1 MDNNKKIVLGFDLD
15 DTLYSRAR
23 SLNIAFESLGI
34 GEEIDFDAFQKQ
46 FIISS
51 EIAVDMNINGSLT
64 LEESRVY
71 RVKHSLESFGI
82 FIEEDKHARF
92 QEVYIKAQNNI
103 VLNDGMKE
111 FLDSLK
117 SKEIT
122 MFILTNGP
130 TVHQNNKIDNLG
142 IREYFDEIFISG
154 DINVLKPDK
163 KIFDLV
169 ADKYTDSEI
178 YYLGDSFENDIVG
191 SVNSKRFK
199 PLMFAPDTLDDDI
212 KRYVNEN
219 GVPVF
224 SNGYEVKEYIN
235 YLLK

>member
-1 MDNNKKIVLGFDLD
+1 MDKIKRIVVGFDLD

-23 SLNIAFESLGI
+23 ALNIAFESLGI
-34 GEEIDFDAFQKQ
+34 GDGLDFEAFQKQ

-51 EIAVDMNINGSLT
+51 EIAVDMNINGNLT

-82 FIEEDKHARF
+82 FIDEDEHARF
-92 QEVYIKAQNNI
+92 QEVYIEAQNNI

-111 FLDSLK
+111 LLDSLK
-117 SKEIT
+117 SKGIT

-130 TVHQNNKIDNLG
+130 TEHQNNKIDNLG

-154 DINVLKPDK
+154 EINTLKPDK
-163 KIFDLV
+163 RIFDLV
-169 ADKYTDSEI
+169 ADKYMDSEI

-199 PLMFAPDTLDDDI
+199 PLMFAPDTLDDEI
-212 KRYVNEN
+212 RRYVNEN
-219 GVPVF
+219 GVVVF
-224 SNGYEVKEYIN
+224 SNGYEVKEYFDN
-235 YLLK
+235 MLR